1 MEKNEVIEQLKE
13 LISDR
18 HSFMVG
24 EYEEYYEKD
33 VEALEFAIK
42 TIENLGGNGMKDLIK
57 IAEEQIEILE
67 EMQYENVLE
76 NVNPVDVSK
85 EIRNWCEFIKS
96 MNENTR
102 VSRNE
107 DFNWWKQENSVDR
120 FTDKLYAKFRRR

>member
-1 MEKNEVIEQLKE
+1 
-13 LISDR
+13 
-18 HSFMVG
+18 
-24 EYEEYYEKD
+24 
-33 VEALEFAIK
+33 
-42 TIENLGGNGMKDLIK
+42 MKDLIK